1 MNNQAI
7 GFLDSG
13 VGGLTV
19 AKAVIDYLPKEE
31 ICYIGDSARNPYG
44 PRPMTE
50 VLEFSKQ
57 LAHFLLHKNIKLLVI
72 ACNTATV
79 ASLEVL
85 QKELPIPVIGVTAAG
100 SKLAA
105 IATKNNKIGVLG
117 TEGTIQSGEY
127 ERKILKKNQ
136 AAMIKNVASPTLV
149 SVVENNQFEGEQ
161 ARRAVVHELKDF
173 KDSDIDTLVLACTHY
188 PLLQP
193 LIQEYLGQ
201 EIELV
206 DPGLETAKAIGQYL
220 TENHLQNNKKAESTG
235 HRFYTTGSVDKFKEI
250 ASKWLQT
257 NQLTVEYIPVKEL
270 IVNHE

>member
-1 MNNQAI
+1 MNKQAI

-19 AKAVIDYLPKEE
+19 AKAVIDYLPNEE

-44 PRPMTE
+44 PRPMDE
-50 VLEFSKQ
+50 VLEFSRQ
-57 LAHFLLHKNIKLLVI
+57 LAHFLLQKNIKLLVI

-85 QKELPIPVIGVTAAG
+85 KKELPIPVIGVTAAG
-100 SKLAA
+100 SKIAA
-105 IATKNNKIGVLG
+105 ITTRNNKIGVLG

-127 ERKILKKNQ
+127 ERKILKANQ
-136 AAMIKNVASPTLV
+136 AARIKNVASPTLV
-149 SVVENNQFEGEQ
+149 SIVENNQFEGEQ
-161 ARRAVVHELKDF
+161 ACQAVASELKDF

-188 PLLQP
+188 PLLRP

-201 EIELV
+201 TVELV

-220 TENHLQNNKKAESTG
+220 TDNHLQNNEKTESMD
-235 HRFYTTGSVDKFKEI
+235 HRFYTTGSVDKFKKV
-250 ASKWLQT
+250 AFKWLQT
-257 NQLTVEYIPVKEL
+257 NQLAVEYIPVKEL